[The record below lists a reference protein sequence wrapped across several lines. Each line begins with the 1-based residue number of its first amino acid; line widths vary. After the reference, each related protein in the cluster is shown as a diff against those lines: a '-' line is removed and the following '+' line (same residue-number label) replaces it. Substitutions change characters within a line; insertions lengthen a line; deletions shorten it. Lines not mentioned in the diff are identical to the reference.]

1 METKERENEFYL
13 FENNLVHRFINENS
27 VPNTKRASLPSL
39 MRCSRLCSRR
49 NSLFG
54 VLTLFLILS
63 CVAEV
68 CAQAPIRKTASPDTT
83 SPSHEQRP
91 SDTQATRATTLQYAP
106 PKWKTLISFVDDRQ
120 KSLVNETGTLTYDFG
135 PGPFAKPNTTIQVG
149 VKNDTLE
156 QTKQRLLDPKV
167 PVVVTERRSEER
179 RIRQEAF
186 ALVLDSTQIPA
197 PPPDTFRV
205 HRENGRTRSLGWA
218 QPSASVDP
226 AFRNV
231 AWGTNR
237 PVRYQIEVSSNSK
250 KRLALGFCD
259 SYREP
264 NGVQRVMEV
273 RVEGAPTKTI
283 NPAQQGGQNVPQVV
297 FFDAQDKN
305 GDGRLT
311 VEVGASTSTEDPNVF
326 VNGLWLFE
334 AGTPVDEQSVING
347 EATDQAEVYVDS
359 GREKERRL
367 LPPRVD
373 ALRATFMGTPS
384 TPVVHVQTERSLSFH
399 SSTGV
404 LRHDG
409 QPFVATSPTVVD
421 ARQTENG
428 WVLELPEETETADV
442 LAIHGQRLPR
452 DVAAVPDLSIQ
463 RERAV
468 KHWTSLD
475 LPWDRIQLPNA
486 EMQSFLEASIRT
498 IYQLREPVDGTP
510 QFQPGATVYRGLWA
524 AHLPRVG
531 RAAASLGDK
540 SAALQSLQ
548 QLLRHQEDDG
558 QVVVLTPPTLLKE
571 TGTALKAL
579 YHQARLSGNKQW
591 LRQQWTQIEKAVQ
604 WIQAA
609 RGQVPD
615 DPGALNYGLM
625 PSALSD
631 GGVGGIVP
639 EYTTVHW
646 SLIGLRSAMRA
657 ARWLDKT
664 RKALEWQAE
673 YADFWASYRRGI
685 ARDARLDEH
694 GNWFLPIRMKYN
706 PENHVP
712 QRSQINA
719 CHMIYPG
726 RLFERND
733 PLVEGTLS
741 MLRDAESAQGLPV
754 SVGWLDGGV
763 WAEVGFT
770 CAQAYLWNG
779 EVNYAQDLLY
789 TAVNHA
795 APTRVWVEE
804 QMPGG
809 SANRTGGDVP
819 HGNASS
825 EFINLTRTLLVSE
838 GKTALH
844 LLRGLP
850 SGWIDSGAELRLNDI
865 HTTFGLLSLT
875 LTISGDGQRGHLTVS
890 PPGDT
895 VWENGGP
902 IVHLRS
908 LKEAGYVRSNG
919 EPLPNRRVGKWGE
932 EIEIPI
938 RREEHK

>member
-1 METKERENEFYL
+1 
-13 FENNLVHRFINENS
+13 
-27 VPNTKRASLPSL
+27 
-39 MRCSRLCSRR
+39 MRRLRLHLGRSPF
-49 NSLFG
+49 FG
-54 VLTLFLILS
+54 VLTLLLILS
-63 CVAEV
+63 CVPEV
-68 CAQAPIRKTASPDTT
+68 CAQAPIRTTATPDTT
-83 SPSHEQRP
+83 VPSPKQVP
-91 SDTQATRATTLQYAP
+91 SDKKATRAITLQYAP

-120 KSLVNETGTLTYDFG
+120 KSLVNETGMLTYDFG
-135 PGPFAKPNTTIQVG
+135 PGPYAKPNTTIQVG
-149 VKNDTLE
+149 IESASLK
-156 QTKQRLLDPKV
+156 QTQQRLLDPKI
-167 PVVVTERRSEER
+167 PVVVTKRQSGEKT
-179 RIRQEAF
+179 IRQESF

-197 PPPDTFRV
+197 APPDTFRV

-218 QPSASVDP
+218 QPPASADP

-237 PVRYQIEVSSNSK
+237 PVRYQIEVSPNSK

-264 NGVQRVMEV
+264 DGVRRLMEV
-273 RVEGAPTKTI
+273 RVEGAATKTV
-283 NPAQQGGQNVPQVV
+283 NPVQRGGQNVPQVV
-297 FFDAQDKN
+297 FFDAKDEN
-305 GDGRLT
+305 GDGHLT

-334 AGTPVDEQSVING
+334 ADAPVDEQSVITG
-347 EATDQAEVYVDS
+347 EATDRAEVYVDS

-373 ALRATFMGTPS
+373 ALRATFKGTTS
-384 TPVVHVQTERSLSFH
+384 TPVVRVRTERSLTFH

-409 QPFVATSPTVVD
+409 QPFVATSPTAVD
-421 ARQTENG
+421 ARQTKNG
-428 WVLELPEETETADV
+428 WVLELPDETETADV

-452 DVAAVPDLSIQ
+452 DVTTVPDLSVQ
-463 RERAV
+463 RGQAV
-468 KHWTSLD
+468 AHWTSLD
-475 LPWDRIQLPNA
+475 LPWNRIHLPNA

-498 IYQLREPVDGTP
+498 IYQLREFVDGVP

-531 RAAASLGDK
+531 RATTSLGDT
-540 SAALQSLQ
+540 AAARRSLE
-548 QLLRHQEDDG
+548 QLLRHQETDG

-579 YHQARLSGNKQW
+579 YHQARLSGNRQW
-591 LRQQWTQIEKAVQ
+591 LEEQWAYIENAVE

-609 RGQVPD
+609 RDQVPD
-615 DPGALNYGLM
+615 DPEAPNYGLM

-631 GGVGGIVP
+631 GGVGGVVP

-646 SLIGLRSAMRA
+646 SLIGLRSAMHA
-657 ARWLDKT
+657 ARWLNKT
-664 RKALEWQAE
+664 EKAFEWQAE
-673 YADFWASYRRGI
+673 YADFWSAYRRGI
-685 ARDARLDEH
+685 ARDARRDEH
-694 GNWFLPIRMKYN
+694 GNWFLPIRMNYN
-706 PENHVP
+706 SESHVP

-726 RLFERND
+726 RLFEKDD
-733 PLVEGTLS
+733 PLVEGTLG
-741 MLRDAESAQGLPV
+741 MLRDAASAQGLPV

-895 VWENGGP
+895 VRENGGP

-908 LKEAGYVRSNG
+908 LKEAGYVRANG